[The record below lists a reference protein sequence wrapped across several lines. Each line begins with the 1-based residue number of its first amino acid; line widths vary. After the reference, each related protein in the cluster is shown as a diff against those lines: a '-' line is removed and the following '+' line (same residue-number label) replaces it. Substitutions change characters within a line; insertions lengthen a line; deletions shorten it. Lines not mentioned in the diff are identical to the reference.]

1 MMVSEFE
8 TKETLESVLKD
19 LEDGEVARAII
30 KLVPL
35 KNKYE
40 RMCEEFDNW
49 ADEQAKIEENRLYP
63 EI

>member
-19 LEDGEVARAII
+19 LQNGEVGEAIV

-49 ADEQAKIEENRLYP
+49 AETFLSSNSYIKH
-63 EI
+63 